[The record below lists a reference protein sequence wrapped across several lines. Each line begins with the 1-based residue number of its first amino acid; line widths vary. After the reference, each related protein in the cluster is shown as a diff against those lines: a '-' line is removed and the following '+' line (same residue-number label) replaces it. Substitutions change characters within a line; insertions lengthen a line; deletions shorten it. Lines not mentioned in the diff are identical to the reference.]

1 MKKNSAVAALFVI
14 VLVFAGTACHQNKR
28 VSSGGEGG
36 ANQLQRIHFDFDDS
50 TVRSD
55 AASTLESNASWIKGN
70 SGARVVVEGHCD
82 ERGTNE
88 YNMALGDRRANSTKN
103 YLVNLGV
110 DPSVLSVVS
119 YGEER
124 PLDPASNES
133 AWAQNRRAEFV
144 AQ

>member
-1 MKKNSAVAALFVI
+1 MKRYFAVAVVI
-14 VLVFAGTACHQNKR
+14 GLMLAFTSACQRQTKPDA
-28 VSSGGEGG
+28 SGEG
-36 ANQLQRIHFDFDDS
+36 ADALQRIHFDFDKS
-50 TVRSD
+50 AVRPD
-55 AASTLESNASWIKGN
+55 AAPILEQNAGWIKGH
-70 SGARVVVEGHCD
+70 SSARVVVEGHCD

-88 YNMALGDRRANSTKN
+88 YNMALGDRRARSARD
-103 YLVNLGV
+103 YLANLGV

-133 AWAQNRRAEFV
+133 AWALNRRAEFV